1 MAHVSEERRVR
12 AIVALDAPSQADA
25 DRIVDALGDSCDFY
39 KVGSE
44 LFTAAG
50 PAAVTR
56 LRDRGKDVF
65 LDLKFH
71 DIPNTVRGAVRSA
84 SRLGASLVTV
94 HISGGT
100 DMLRAA
106 VDGAGEDCGVLGVT
120 VLTSMDARRLSE
132 SWGRTV
138 NTIEEEVLRLA
149 EVARAADAHGI
160 VCGAGEASA
169 VRAAHGDSLR
179 LLVPGI
185 RLPGSDTHDQARPA
199 TPGEAVAAGA
209 SYLVLGRTVTGA
221 ADPRDAMRRVVEAVG

>member
-1 MAHVSEERRVR
+1 MAYVNEPRKVR

-25 DRIVDALGDSCDFY
+25 DRIVDALGESCDFY

-50 PAAVTR
+50 PMAVTR
-56 LRDRGKDVF
+56 LRDHGKDVF

-94 HISGGT
+94 HASGGSE
-100 DMLRAA
+100 MLRAA
-106 VDGAGEDCGVLGVT
+106 VDGAGDGCGVLAVT
-120 VLTSMDARRLSE
+120 VLTSMDAGRLSE
-132 SWGRTV
+132 AWGRTID
-138 NTIEEEVLRLA
+138 TIEEEVLRLA
-149 EVARAADAHGI
+149 EVARATGAHGI

-169 VRAAHGDSLR
+169 VRAAYGDSLR

-185 RLPGSDTHDQARPA
+185 RLPGSETHDQARPA
-199 TPGEAVAAGA
+199 TPREAVAAGA
-209 SYLVLGRTVTGA
+209 SYLVLGRTVTAA
-221 ADPRDAMRRVVEAVG
+221 ADPRDAMRRVLEVVG

>member
-1 MAHVSEERRVR
+1 MAHVSGQRTVR
-12 AIVALDAPSQADA
+12 AIVALDAPSQGDA
-25 DRIVDALGDSCDFY
+25 DRIVDALGESCDFY

-50 PAAVTR
+50 PMAVTR

-94 HISGGT
+94 HASGGSE
-100 DMLRAA
+100 MLRAA
-106 VDGAGEDCGVLGVT
+106 VDGAGDGCGVLAVT
-120 VLTSMDARRLSE
+120 VLTSMDAGRLSE
-132 SWGRTV
+132 AWGRTIDA
-138 NTIEEEVLRLA
+138 IEEEVLRLA
-149 EVARAADAHGI
+149 EVARAARAHGI

-169 VRAAHGDSLR
+169 VRAAHGESLR

-185 RLPGSDTHDQARPA
+185 RLPGSDAHDQARPA
-199 TPGEAVAAGA
+199 TPREAVAAGA
-209 SYLVLGRTVTGA
+209 SYLVLGRTVTAA
-221 ADPRDAMRRVVEAVG
+221 ADPRGAMRRVLEVVG